1 MNATAPIPANFLI
14 LDAARLGVEIE
25 TAKAL
30 NPDHLCLYD
39 GQQAVYYG
47 DVAPWVFTFGPEAP
61 AEFLTWILLHS
72 GGQSWGI
79 FLEFPG
85 DISALRDH
93 LKKFETVEL
102 GDDDASFFRYYDPR
116 VLHRVM
122 PIMTPE
128 QLHGFFGPVRA
139 IFAEDQTGQI
149 FEFRNLG
156 SELSVTS
163 TIRLPIPKS

>member
-85 DISALRDH
+85 DIESLRDH

-116 VLHRVM
+116 VLNRVM

-128 QLHGFFGPVRA
+128 QLHVFFGPVRA
-139 IFAEDQTGQI
+139 IFAEDQAGQI

-163 TIRLPIPKS
+163 AIRLPIPKS